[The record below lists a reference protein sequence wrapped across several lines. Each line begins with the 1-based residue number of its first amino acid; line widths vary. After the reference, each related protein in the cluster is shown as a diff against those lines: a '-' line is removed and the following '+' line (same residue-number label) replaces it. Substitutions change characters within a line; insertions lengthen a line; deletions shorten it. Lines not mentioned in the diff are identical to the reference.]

1 MSQAVSWTSR
11 ATWDL
16 LTRQQQLRSA
26 GLARRQ
32 LDERVVTDT
41 ALTAV
46 ERLSGGRLQVVLF
59 SQSDEAATGGDVEIL
74 VVDAATRRY
83 VQLLV
88 QAKMMS
94 WSRSGEAGRGGVCS
108 VTTIRRS
115 TRCTRALVL
124 MRTRRERGAPR

>member
-1 MSQAVSWTSR
+1 MTHHTVRLAGPPLPSPRGCTMSQAVSWTSR

-41 ALTAV
+41 ALTTV

-94 WSRSGEAGRGGVCS
+94 
-108 VTTIRRS
+108 
-115 TRCTRALVL
+115 
-124 MRTRRERGAPR
+124 